1 MADLDFEK
9 RKIRVDHQLVRTRE
23 GKCYIEKTKTECGC
37 RFIPMSDE
45 VYQSFYNILSHRK
58 KQKKEIMIDGYAG
71 FILLDQRGQPKA
83 AMHLEKVVQ
92 RMWEKYNKNNVIPL
106 PKITPHVCR
115 HTFCSNMA
123 KSGINPKT
131 LQHLMGHSEI
141 GVTLNTYTHI
151 KEEDAKAELE
161 KLGFIRGMENENKT
175 IRLAK

>member
-1 MADLDFEK
+1 MVAL
-9 RKIRVDHQLVRTRE
+9 H
-23 GKCYIEKTKTECGC
+23 
-37 RFIPMSDE
+37 
-45 VYQSFYNILSHRK
+45 
-58 KQKKEIMIDGYAG
+58 
-71 FILLDQRGQPKA
+71 
-83 AMHLEKVVQ
+83 
-92 RMWEKYNKNNVIPL
+92 WEKFFQHAVQKYNSIYMLQL

-131 LQHLMGHSEI
+131 LQYLMGHSEI

-151 KEEDAKAELE
+151 KEDAKAELE

>member
-1 MADLDFEK
+1 MDFEK

-92 RMWEKYNKNNVIPL
+92 RMWEKYNKNNVIPASENH
-106 PKITPHVCR
+106 TPCIPSYLLHEYGKR
-115 HTFCSNMA
+115 RYGYQ
-123 KSGINPKT
+123 KSAI
-131 LQHLMGHSEI
+131 
-141 GVTLNTYTHI
+141 LNGTRRCQRNDERVHP
-151 KEEDAKAELE
+151 
-161 KLGFIRGMENENKT
+161 
-175 IRLAK
+175 

>member
-106 PKITPHVCR
+106 PKITPHVFR
-115 HTFCSNMA
+115 HTFCTNMA
-123 KSGINPKT
+123 NAGIDIKS
-131 LQHLMGHSEI
+131 LQYLMGHADVS
-141 GVTLNTYTHI
+141 VTMNVYTHNSY
-151 KEEDAKAELE
+151 EKAEE
-161 KLGFIRGMENENKT
+161 SMAKICNFNSETAQSKLRIIG
-175 IRLAK
+175 

>member
-106 PKITPHVCR
+106 PKITPHGRV
-115 HTFCSNMA
+115 
-123 KSGINPKT
+123 I
-131 LQHLMGHSEI
+131 I
-141 GVTLNTYTHI
+141 GTS
-151 KEEDAKAELE
+151 
-161 KLGFIRGMENENKT
+161 
-175 IRLAK
+175 